1 MAEEKR
7 GPGRPG
13 FVVERLEV
21 GLTESSQQA
30 LKWLMVRSGLTQKTA
45 QANETLEQYARS
57 LGWKGPR
64 AKREGMR

>member
-30 LKWLMVRSGLTQKTA
+30 LKWLMARSGLTQKTS
-45 QANETLEQYARS
+45 QTNETLEQHARS

-64 AKREGMR
+64 ARR